1 MKRRVGLSECGRR
14 DHEEGSYEQTALHE
28 NPSNGAPEFT
38 TTWHGAGTGGFGSLL
53 HFGGANVRFWH
64 IADNVQTRLSYMG
77 MANDTWSN
85 LWTLISKAA
94 TEEMHRA
101 IDFEEGF

>member
-1 MKRRVGLSECGRR
+1 
-14 DHEEGSYEQTALHE
+14 
-28 NPSNGAPEFT
+28 
-38 TTWHGAGTGGFGSLL
+38 L

-64 IADNVQTRLSYMG
+64 IADNVQTRLSFMG